1 MTLRMLKSDVLLG
14 PVTWNRRS
22 PGGIHLLGTHRPWV
36 DTDDS
41 KQYRVLAVGPGR
53 WVKRRRSSLA
63 VDYSQVRRLSYKFLA
78 PEVEPGDLVLVNLS
92 SGAAIKETLEDGS
105 KRLIVD
111 SSAIL
116 LKWRPKGA

>member
-1 MTLRMLKSDVLLG
+1 MILRMLKSDVLLG
-14 PVTWNRRS
+14 PVAWNRQS

-41 KQYRVLAVGPGR
+41 KQYRVLAVGAGQ
-53 WVKRRRSSLA
+53 WVKRRRRKSR
-63 VDYSQVRRLSYKFLA
+63 VFIA
-78 PEVEPGDLVLVNLS
+78 PEVSPGDLVLVNLS

-116 LKWRPKGA
+116 MKWRPEPA